1 MTLKAGAPPERG
13 VMAWLIGTPLA
24 LVIALAIS
32 SMIAW
37 TLLGLPVAAYDAL
50 KMPGFFWYYRG
61 DPHVVKAAAG
71 GLVAGLALLSVIAF
85 AIWSRA
91 APLHGAARFA
101 SEAELKRHGFRARD
115 GIIVGRKS
123 GRFLTFGGSEHVLVE
138 APTRSGKGVG
148 IVIPNLLTWA
158 GSVVVL
164 DVKRENYEATAG
176 FRKKYGQAVFLFN
189 PTDREGRTARYNPL
203 AYIDR
208 SNPDDV
214 IIELQKIAVMLFVP
228 TERGE
233 AFWANGA
240 RTGFTG
246 VGAYL
251 AQTSAE
257 PLTMGAIYRRLSEG
271 DARNFFRRELAK
283 PALALFPACRTALAD
298 FASGSDNSFADVKKT
313 ITNVLG
319 LWLNPL
325 VDAAT
330 QTSDFDLRDLRK
342 RPMSIY
348 LGVSPDELDRIAPLY
363 NLLFQ
368 QLIDLNVRAL
378 PDKTTPVPVLVILD
392 EFARL
397 GRASVIASAF
407 SYVAGY
413 GIRLLPV
420 IQSRSQL
427 RGVYGEHVADEIVAN
442 CGVEVAFTPKE
453 LRVANELS
461 ERIGYVGQE
470 SISTSRQLEGLFGN
484 RSKTTSEQRRALMLP
499 QELMQFPPHKL
510 ILLRGGIPPIIGT
523 KIFYFKSRFF
533 KKRAFPPPV
542 VPALERKAV
551 VLVSPAPPRKMVNKK
566 PPKAPPQG
574 PEAEVID
581 ISNYPSTLIDT
592 RTYKVGDK
600 VIGNLAQGNANGGQT
615 RRKWHSGTE
624 PKRDAKASSA
634 KTGARK
640 AKAQSG
646 NPDDHR

>member
-1 MTLKAGAPPERG
+1 MTQKAGTPSDGGAARY
-13 VMAWLIGTPLA
+13 LIGIPLGT
-24 LVIALAIS
+24 LLALAIA
-32 SMIAW
+32 SMIGW
-37 TLLGLPVAAYDAL
+37 LILGLPVAAYDPIR
-50 KMPGFFWYYRG
+50 MPAFIWYYRG
-61 DPHVVKAAAG
+61 DPQVVRAMAG
-71 GLVAGLALLSVIAF
+71 GLAGGVTLLAGLIYVLWA
-85 AIWSRA
+85 RA

-101 SEAELKRHGFRARD
+101 NEREIKRHGFRAAV
-115 GIIVGRKS
+115 GIVLGRKR
-123 GRFLTFGGSEHVLVE
+123 GRFLTFGGSEHVIVE
-138 APTRSGKGVG
+138 APTRSGKGTG
-148 IVIPNLLTWA
+148 IVIPNLLTWQ

-164 DVKRENYEATAG
+164 DVKRENYDASAG
-176 FRKKYGQAVFLFN
+176 FRAHYGQQIFLFN

-208 SNPDDV
+208 TDPDDV
-214 IIELQKIAVMLFVP
+214 IIELQKIATMLFVAP
-228 TERGE
+228 EHGE

-240 RTGFTG
+240 RTGFAG
-246 VGAYL
+246 VGAWL
-251 AQTSAE
+251 AETSDE
-257 PLTMGAIYRRLSEG
+257 PLTMGAIYRHLTDG
-271 DARNFFRRELAK
+271 DARSYFKKELAN
-283 PALALFPACRTALAD
+283 PRLNLSTGCRTALSD
-298 FASGSDNSFADVKKT
+298 FAGGSDNSFADIKKT

-330 QTSDFDLRDLRK
+330 ATSDFDLRQLRS

-378 PDKTTPVPVLVILD
+378 PDENSAVPVLVILD

-461 ERIGYVGQE
+461 ERLGYVGQA
-470 SISTSRQLEGLFGN
+470 SVTKSLTINGWLAN
-484 RSKTTSEQRRALMLP
+484 RSKSISEQRRALMLP
-499 QELMQFPPHKL
+499 QELMQFPATKL
-510 ILLRGGIPPIIGT
+510 ILLRGGIPPIVGS

-533 KKRAFPPPV
+533 GKRVLPPPI
-542 VPALERKAV
+542 
-551 VLVSPAPPRKMVNKK
+551 VSPAEKQTRIANTP
-566 PPKAPPQG
+566 APFRDMTDE
-574 PEAEVID
+574 EAE
-581 ISNYPSTLIDT
+581 
-592 RTYKVGDK
+592 
-600 VIGNLAQGNANGGQT
+600 GNPA
-615 RRKWHSGTE
+615 H
-624 PKRDAKASSA
+624 PF
-634 KTGARK
+634 
-640 AKAQSG
+640 
-646 NPDDHR
+646 NPDDIRTEDYPSFNADMVTLDHDGKIAGIIEEGDEHG